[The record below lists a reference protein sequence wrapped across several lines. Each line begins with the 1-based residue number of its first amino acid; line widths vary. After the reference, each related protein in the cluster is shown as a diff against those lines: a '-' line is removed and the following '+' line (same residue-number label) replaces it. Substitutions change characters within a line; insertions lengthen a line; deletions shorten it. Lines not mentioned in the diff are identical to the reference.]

1 MENKTEIAREIL
13 YEFLEY
19 WTIDKIKSM
28 TIEEYVSVGDKN
40 TFCQWLETKT
50 RALGSIK
57 GINSSKF
64 GIYKRGD
71 TSKTPK
77 NLENDKQYSWQK
89 FYGETRNEAFE
100 NVKKEILKIIEY
112 SEKGE
117 FEKIDDLHLTLFV
130 KWKIAYLY
138 SNERLI
144 PIFKKSVLHE
154 IAKHYGLEVNRKTK
168 NSEIQYL
175 IINNKPSHISIYEF
189 AEELY
194 DKFGRDNGTITNTG
208 KKRKSTRKGTTSR
221 NTKPQRRKGTVSYI
235 ASQKHNLLQDAL
247 YNRLVINHGKENV
260 ILEENYVDIKVMF
273 QSKIHFYEVKSS
285 SYASDC
291 IKDALGQIISYSQK
305 DNDKREKH
313 LFVAGQYEP
322 NEDEIEYLNFVK
334 KKLNLRFEYI
344 NIELKE

>member
-19 WTIDKIKSM
+19 WTIDKINSM
-28 TIEEYVSVGDKN
+28 TLEEYVSVGDKN

-50 RALGSIK
+50 RGLGSIK

-71 TSKTPK
+71 TTKTPK
-77 NLENDKQYSWQK
+77 NLKNDEQYSWQK
-89 FYGETRNEAFE
+89 FYGETRDIAFE

-117 FEKIDDLHLTLFV
+117 FEKIDNLHLTLFV
-130 KWKIAYLY
+130 KWKIAYLF

-154 IAKHYGLEVNRKTK
+154 IAKNYGLEVNNKTQ
-168 NSEIQYL
+168 NSEIQDL
-175 IINNKPSHISIYEF
+175 IIKNKPSHISIYEF

-194 DKFGRDNGTITNTG
+194 DKFGRDNGTKTNTG

-221 NTKPQRRKGTVSYI
+221 NTKPQKRKGTESYI
-235 ASQKHNLLQDAL
+235 ASQKHNLIQGAL
-247 YNRLVINHGKENV
+247 YNRLVEKYGEENV
-260 ILEENYVDIKVMF
+260 ILEENYVDIKVKF
-273 QSKIHFYEVKSS
+273 PNKIYFYEVKSS

-291 IKDALGQIISYSQK
+291 IKEALGQIISYSHK
-305 DNDKREKH
+305 DSDSREKY
-313 LFVAGQYEP
+313 LFVVGQYKP
-322 NEDEIEYLNFVK
+322 NENETEYLNFIK
-334 KKLNLRFEYI
+334 DKLSLKFDYI
-344 NIELKE
+344 NVELKE

>member
-1 MENKTEIAREIL
+1 MENRTEIARGIL

-19 WTIDKIKSM
+19 WTVDKIKSM
-28 TIEEYVSVGDKN
+28 TLEEYVSVGDKN

-71 TSKTPK
+71 ITKTPK
-77 NLENDKQYSWQK
+77 NLKNDREYSWQK
-89 FYGETRNEAFE
+89 FYGETRKEAFE
-100 NVKKEILKIIEY
+100 NVKKEILQIIEY

-130 KWKIAYLY
+130 KWKIAYLF

-154 IAKHYGLEVNRKTK
+154 IAKNYGLDVNRKTK

-175 IINNKPSHISIYEF
+175 IIENKPSHISIYEF

-194 DKFGRDNGTITNTG
+194 DKFGRDNGTKTNTG
-208 KKRKSTRKGTTSR
+208 KKRKSTRKGTKKR
-221 NTKPQRRKGTVSYI
+221 NIKNQKRKGTESYI
-235 ASQKHNLLQDAL
+235 ATQKHNLLQEAL
-247 YNRLVINHGKENV
+247 YNQLVKSHGKQNV
-260 ILEENYVDIKVMF
+260 ILEENYVDIKVKF
-273 QSKIHFYEVKSS
+273 PNRIHFYEVKSA

-291 IKDALGQIISYSQK
+291 IKEALGQIISYSQK
-305 DNDKREKH
+305 DNDEREKY
-313 LFVAGQYEP
+313 LFVVGQYAP

-334 KKLNLRFEYI
+334 KKLKLKFDYI

>member
-1 MENKTEIAREIL
+1 MENRTEIAREIL

-28 TIEEYVSVGDKN
+28 TLEEYVSVGDKN

-64 GIYKRGD
+64 GIYKRSN
-71 TSKTPK
+71 TTKMPK
-77 NLENDKQYSWQK
+77 NLKNDNQYSWQK
-89 FYGETRNEAFE
+89 FYGETRKEAFE

-130 KWKIAYLY
+130 KWKIAYLF

-144 PIFKKSVLHE
+144 PIFKKSVLHK
-154 IAKHYGLEVNRKTK
+154 IAKDYGLEVNRKTK

-175 IINNKPSHISIYEF
+175 IIEHKPSHISIYEF

-194 DKFGRDNGTITNTG
+194 DKYGRDGGTKTNTG
-208 KKRKSTRKGTTSR
+208 KKRKSTRKGATSR
-221 NTKPQRRKGTVSYI
+221 NSKPQKRKGTVSYI
-235 ASQKHNLLQDAL
+235 ANQKHNLIQEAL
-247 YNRLVINHGKENV
+247 YNQLVKKHGKENV
-260 ILEENYVDIKVMF
+260 ILEENYVDIKVKF
-273 QSKIHFYEVKSS
+273 PNKINFYEVKSA

-291 IKDALGQIISYSQK
+291 IKEALGQIISYSQK
-305 DNDKREKH
+305 DNDKREKQ
-313 LFVAGQYEP
+313 LFVVGQYAP

-334 KKLNLRFEYI
+334 NNLKLKFDYI